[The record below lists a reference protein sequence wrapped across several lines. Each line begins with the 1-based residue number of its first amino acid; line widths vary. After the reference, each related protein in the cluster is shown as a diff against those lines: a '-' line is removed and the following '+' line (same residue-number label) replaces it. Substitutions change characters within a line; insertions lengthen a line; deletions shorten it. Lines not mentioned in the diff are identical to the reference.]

1 VENNVSAVESVGRDV
16 YEAAKDFAN
25 VKKLM
30 DTEGRPWDRH
40 FLVAALMQLR
50 NDHKSHSSII
60 KALAIL
66 ARGIKASGTCPDLLF
81 LSLNLF
87 ARFDCVNEAIK
98 LFRTHLDMK
107 SIQNDSLGY
116 VMFPQ
121 VFQLNPGKYYL
132 THRCLCAKNKSE
144 ASKAP
149 HAKGTHI

>member
-1 VENNVSAVESVGRDV
+1 MLKSSVSVVESVGKDV
-16 YEAAKDFAN
+16 YEAAKEFEN

-66 ARGIKASGTCPDLLF
+66 ARGIEASGTCPDLLL

-87 ARFDCVNEAIK
+87 ARFDCINQAIK
-98 LFRTHLDMK
+98 LFRTHLDLK

-116 VMFPQ
+116 VMFPH
-121 VFQLNPGKYYL
+121 VFQLNPGKYRTTL
-132 THRCLCAKNKSE
+132 
-144 ASKAP
+144 ASKLKWTANWP
-149 HAKGTHI
+149 HSPQG

>member
-1 VENNVSAVESVGRDV
+1 MKNNVSVVESFGKEV
-16 YEAAKDFAN
+16 YEAAKEFPN

-40 FLVAALMQLR
+40 YLVAALMVLR

-66 ARGIKASGTCPDLLF
+66 ERGIKASGTCPDLLL

-87 ARFDCVNEAIK
+87 ARFDCINEVIK
-98 LFRTHLDMK
+98 LFRTQLDMK

-116 VMFPQ
+116 VMFPH
-121 VFQLNPGKYYL
+121 VFQLNPG
-132 THRCLCAKNKSE
+132 RD
-144 ASKAP
+144 P
-149 HAKGTHI
+149 G